1 MKRRFIISGKL
12 SPARNMAIDEAVF
25 VGVSEGRSFPTIRFY
40 DWEPPTV
47 SCGYNQ
53 EIAKEIDFNALEK
66 FGFGFIRRP
75 TGGRIVLHNQEVTY
89 SVISPISE
97 RLSGNVSESYSE
109 ISKALA
115 EGLRMLGVNVEFEK
129 GSLSSFHQRQTAN
142 PCFTSSSRF
151 ELNYQNK
158 KIVGSAQVRKDNF
171 LLQHGSI
178 LLNYNQSKMAYILPK
193 FDDKQKEYLAEYL
206 TRKTI
211 SINEILEAPVSFN
224 EAVKAFISGFQKSW
238 NDDEFYICEDI
249 EFFEKGLTE
258 NLMTTKYLTD
268 EWNKRK

>member
-1 MKRRFIISGKL
+1 MKWRFIISGKL
-12 SPARNMAIDEAVF
+12 SPARNMAIDEAIF
-25 VGVSEGRSFPTIRFY
+25 IGVCKGRSDPTIRFY

-75 TGGRIVLHNQEVTY
+75 TGGRIVLHNQEITY

-151 ELNYQNK
+151 ELNYRGK
-158 KIVGSAQVRKDNF
+158 KIVGSAQIRKDNS

-178 LLNYNQSKMAYILPK
+178 LLDCNQSKMAYILPK

-211 SINEILEAPVSFN
+211 SINEILETPVSFDK
-224 EAVKAFISGFQKSW
+224 AVNIFISGFQKSW
-238 NDDEFYICEDI
+238 IGDEFYFCDDL
-249 EFFEKGLTE
+249 EFFEKELIK
-258 NLMTTKYLTD
+258 NLINTKYLTA